1 METSFK
7 RCHART
13 AALSAP
19 NPAVGHHHP
28 MPQLETP
35 ENSWARLGQPLVG
48 SLLLSPGS
56 WCSQGSACAL
66 QESVSPVLCEL
77 GLMATSSKRAYAI
90 PRSVAPRAPA
100 PCSRPLLLSRQETL
114 KRSKAGLAQSLW
126 DLWVLVCTRFY
137 LSPSSISF

>member
-1 METSFK
+1 MAEVMKIMVTSFK
-7 RCHART
+7 RCHAST
-13 AALSAP
+13 ATLSEP
-19 NPAVGHHHP
+19 NLAADHHQS
-28 MPQLETP
+28 MPLLETAGH
-35 ENSWARLGQPLVG
+35 SGAGLGQSFVG

-100 PCSRPLLLSRQETL
+100 PCSRPLLLDIL
-114 KRSKAGLAQSLW
+114 QSSLQ
-126 DLWVLVCTRFY
+126 
-137 LSPSSISF
+137 